1 MLLYKF
7 RSLENLE
14 FVLDIII
21 NERLY
26 CARYK
31 DLNDPFEG
39 QLLHATENIKM
50 PGLLGPTTIRTTK
63 ERRLITADDIS
74 PVFEPKRVCSLSR
87 TANDV
92 RMWSLYADSHKGVAI
107 EIDLDIDHDPGV
119 VAALRAV
126 TYTKTLSERGGIIG
140 IYDEDNLLTIKTD
153 HWRYE
158 DEYRLLW
165 HEPLFSITG
174 CVKRLVFGPRADQS
188 RIDLLRK
195 MVPEHIEFVQA
206 KLDYDDVAVVF
217 PSCE

>member
-7 RSLENLE
+7 RPLESLEY
-14 FVLDIII
+14 VLDIVI

-39 QLLHATENIKM
+39 QLLHETENIIM
-50 PGLLGPTTIRTTK
+50 PGLLGPTTSRSTT
-63 ERRLITADDIS
+63 ERRVISVDDIS
-74 PVFEPKRVCSLSR
+74 PVFEPKRVCSLSK

-92 RMWSLYADSHKGVAI
+92 RMWSLYANSHKGVAI
-107 EIDLDIDHDPGV
+107 EIDLDADHNLA
-119 VAALRAV
+119 VATALRAV
-126 TYTKTLSERGGIIG
+126 TYTKTLSEFRGVIG

-165 HEPLFSITG
+165 HEPLFSIAG
-174 CVKRLVFGPRADQS
+174 CVKRIVFGPRADQS
-188 RIDLLRK
+188 KIDLLRK
-195 MVPEHIEFVQA
+195 MVPKHIEFVQA
-206 KLDYDDVAVVF
+206 RLDYDDVAVTF
-217 PSCE
+217 

>member
-14 FVLDIII
+14 FVLDIIV

-39 QLLHATENIKM
+39 QLLHATENIIS
-50 PGLLGPTTIRTTK
+50 PGILGTSVSSTSTK
-63 ERRLITADDIS
+63 RLITADDLS

-107 EIDLDIDHDPGV
+107 EIDLDIDHDPSV

-140 IYDEDNLLTIKTD
+140 IYGEDNLLTIKTD

-165 HEPLFSITG
+165 HQPFFTITC

-195 MVPEHIEFVQA
+195 MVPKHIEFVQA
-206 KLDYDDVAVVF
+206 KLDYDDVAVTF
-217 PSCE
+217 

>member
-39 QLLHATENIKM
+39 QLLYAAENIIS
-50 PGLLGPTTIRTTK
+50 PGILGASVSSTSTK
-63 ERRLITADDIS
+63 RLITADDLS
-74 PVFEPKRVCSLSR
+74 PVFEPKRVCSLSK

-126 TYTKTLSERGGIIG
+126 TYTKTLSERGGMIG
-140 IYDEDNLLTIKTD
+140 IYDEDQLLTIKTD

-165 HEPLFSITG
+165 HEPFFSNTG

-195 MVPEHIEFVQA
+195 VVPKHIEFVQA

-217 PSCE
+217 RACK